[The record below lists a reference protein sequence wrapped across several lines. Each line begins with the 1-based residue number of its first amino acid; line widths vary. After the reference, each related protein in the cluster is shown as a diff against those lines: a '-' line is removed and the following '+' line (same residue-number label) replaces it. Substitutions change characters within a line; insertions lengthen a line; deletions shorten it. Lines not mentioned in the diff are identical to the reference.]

1 MTHTNIPDRDWPEWE
16 EGGTLGNSE
25 EHAIAVPHDD
35 AKLDEALGLQSISI
49 RLQKSLLEE
58 LKLIASINKMGYQP
72 LMKQV
77 LQRFVDAEL
86 AKELRKH
93 AEHTLAKELLA
104 QQQQEQTKK
113 AG

>member
-1 MTHTNIPDRDWPEWE
+1 MTHTNLPDRDWPEWE

-25 EHAIAVPHDD
+25 EHAIARPRDD

-58 LKLIASINKMGYQP
+58 LKLIAGIHQIGYQP
-72 LMKQV
+72 LIKQV
-77 LQRFVDAEL
+77 LQRFVEAEMR
-86 AKELRKH
+86 AILRKH
-93 AEHTLAKELLA
+93 AEHTKAKEVLV
-104 QQQQEQTKK
+104 QQQEQAKK